1 VEVLVRRPIALL
13 LALPLLVGFA
23 ACGGD
28 DDDSGAS
35 TPATE
40 GAPSAEEVTLH
51 LGYFPNLTHAPALV
65 GVQEGL
71 FEENLPDN
79 VTLDVA
85 NFNAGP
91 EAVDALIAGD
101 LDITYIGPNPS
112 INSYAQ
118 SDGELT
124 RIIAG
129 ATSGGA
135 ALVVRDGID
144 TVDQLAGTTLA
155 TPQLGNTQDVALRA
169 FLADNGFETDT
180 AGGGDVSIQPQANGD
195 ALAAF
200 EAGDIDGAWVPEPFA
215 TRFQLDGGGHVLV
228 NEADLWPNGQF
239 VTTDVLVRTA
249 FLEDHPDVVEAFLR
263 GHLAAIDAIE
273 SDPEAA
279 KAAANAEI
287 EAISGSPLSD
297 EVLNAAWEN
306 LEFTY
311 DPIASSLRAS
321 AQHAEDLGLLDPVD
335 LDDPGLYDL
344 DILNGLLDEA
354 GDSVVEAA

>member
-1 VEVLVRRPIALL
+1 VRRRRLAATL
-13 LALPLLVGFA
+13 LALPLV
-23 ACGGD
+23 ACGGGD
-28 DDDSGAS
+28 DDDSAAS
-35 TPATE
+35 QGE
-40 GAPSAEEVTLH
+40 EPSAEEVTLH

-71 FEENLPDN
+71 FEANLPEN
-79 VTLDVA
+79 VTLEIA

-124 RIIAG
+124 RVIAG

-135 ALVVRDGID
+135 ALVVREGID

-169 FLADNGFETDT
+169 FLVDNGFETDT

-200 EAGDIDGAWVPEPFA
+200 IDGQIDGAWVPEPFA
-215 TRFQLDGGGHVLV
+215 TRFQLEGDGHVLV
-228 NEADLWPNGQF
+228 DEAELWPDGRF

-263 GHLAAIDAIE
+263 GHLAALQFIEDDA
-273 SDPEAA
+273 EAA

-287 EAISGSPLSD
+287 EAISGSPLSA
-297 EVLNAAWEN
+297 EVLDAAWAN
-306 LEFTY
+306 LEFTH
-311 DPIASSLRAS
+311 DPIASSLRES
-321 AQHAEDLGLLDPVD
+321 AADAVDLGLLDPVD

-344 DILNGLLDEA
+344 AILNRLLDEA
-354 GDSVVEAA
+354 GEDLVEAA

>member
-1 VEVLVRRPIALL
+1 VRRLVPALFAVPLL
-13 LALPLLVGFA
+13 LA
-23 ACGGD
+23 ACGGGD
-28 DDDSGAS
+28 DDASDTPSGA
-35 TPATE
+35 E
-40 GAPSAEEVTLH
+40 DGAEEVTLH

-71 FEENLPDN
+71 FEANLPDN
-79 VTLDVA
+79 VTLEIA

-124 RIIAG
+124 RVIAG

-135 ALVVRDGID
+135 ALVVREGID
-144 TVDQLAGTTLA
+144 TIEQLAGTTLA

-200 EAGDIDGAWVPEPFA
+200 IDGQIDGAWVPEPFA
-215 TRFQLDGGGHVLV
+215 TRFQLEGNGHVLV
-228 NEADLWPNGQF
+228 DEAELWPNGQF

-263 GHLAAIDAIE
+263 GHLAALQFIE
-273 SDPEAA
+273 DDPDAA
-279 KAAANAEI
+279 KSAANAEI
-287 EAISGSPLSD
+287 EAISGSPLSA
-297 EVLNAAWEN
+297 EVLDAAWEN
-306 LEFTY
+306 LEFTH
-311 DPIASSLRAS
+311 DPIASSLRTG
-321 AQHAEDLGLLDPVD
+321 AEQQAALGFIDPVD
-335 LDDPGLYDL
+335 LDEPGLYDL
-344 DILNGLLDEA
+344 TILNRLLEEA
-354 GDSVVEAA
+354 GDPVVAAA

>member
-1 VEVLVRRPIALL
+1 MRHRVIAALAAVPFALV
-13 LALPLLVGFA
+13 

-28 DDDSGAS
+28 DDGTTSGGGS
-35 TPATE
+35 SDTPAAE
-40 GAPSAEEVTLH
+40 EEVTLH

-71 FEENLPDN
+71 FEENLPGN
-79 VTLDVA
+79 VTLEIA

-124 RIIAG
+124 RVIAG

-135 ALVVRDGID
+135 ALVVREGID
-144 TVDQLAGTTLA
+144 TVEQLAGTTLS

-169 FLADNGFETDT
+169 FLADSGFETDT

-200 EAGDIDGAWVPEPFA
+200 IDGQIDGAWVPEPFA
-215 TRFQLDGGGHVLV
+215 TRFQLEGNGHVLV
-228 NEADLWPNGQF
+228 DEAELWPNGQF

-249 FLEDHPDVVEAFLR
+249 FLEDHPDVVESFLR
-263 GHLAAIDAIE
+263 GHLAALQFIE
-273 SDPEAA
+273 DDPEAA
-279 KAAANAEI
+279 KLAANAEI
-287 EAISGSPLSD
+287 EAISGSPLSA
-297 EVLNAAWEN
+297 EVLDAAWEN
-306 LEFTY
+306 LEFTH
-311 DPIASSLRAS
+311 DPIASSLRDS
-321 AQHAEDLGLLDPVD
+321 AQDAVDLGLLDPVD

-344 DILNGLLDEA
+344 EILNRLLEEIGSTA
-354 GDSVVEAA
+354 VAAA